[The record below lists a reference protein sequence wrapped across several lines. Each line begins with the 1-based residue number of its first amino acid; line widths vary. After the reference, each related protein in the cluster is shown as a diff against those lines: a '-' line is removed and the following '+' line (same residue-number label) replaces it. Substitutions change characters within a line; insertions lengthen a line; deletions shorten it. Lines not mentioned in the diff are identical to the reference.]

1 MRAFD
6 VRVTRI
12 RRLSPHFVRFTFGG
26 ESLRRFAPTGLDQRI
41 KLIFPL
47 PDGSFTDLGLFDDPA
62 PAMMTWYAA
71 WRKLPEERRNP
82 IRTYTVRHIRRE
94 QEQIDVDFVLHAEDD
109 GGVDGPAATWA
120 TGAMTGDRLI
130 VIGPGLEEDAEADSQ
145 GCTVADSVVAK
156 PGSGVEWAPGAARE
170 LLIVADETAV
180 PAAASVLESLG
191 PEYGGEAFLEVPTAG
206 DILDVRT
213 ASGVQIRWLPRE
225 GGTWGAQLDP
235 AVRDWGR
242 RRVRALVGAGATAVP
257 DAGGP
262 EQDLPELPEVDG
274 QPLLW
279 EVSASE
285 GQDRA
290 ASSAASPGSSSEEG
304 HYAWLAG
311 EAGAITALRRH
322 LVKDLGISRRRVC
335 FMGYWR
341 HGRPGA

>member
-6 VRVTRI
+6 VRVSRI

-47 PDGSFTDLGLFDDPA
+47 ADGSFTDLGLFDEPA

-71 WRKLPEERRNP
+71 WRALPDEERNP

-94 QEQIDVDFVLHAEDD
+94 HGQIDVDFVLHTDDHGDDD
-109 GGVDGPAATWA
+109 GADGPAASWA
-120 TGAMTGDRLI
+120 ARATVGDRLI
-130 VIGPGLEEDAEADSQ
+130 VIGPALADDAVIDAR
-145 GCTVADSVVAK
+145 GCTVADSTATE
-156 PGSGVEWAPGAARE
+156 PGSGVEWYPGAARR

-191 PEYGGEAFLEVPTAG
+191 PEYTGEAFLEVPTAG
-206 DILDVRT
+206 DVLDVRT
-213 ASGVQIRWLPRE
+213 DSQVQIRWLPRE
-225 GGTWGAQLDP
+225 GGTWGAELDP

-242 RRVRALVGAGATAVP
+242 RRVRTLVGAGVGTA
-257 DAGGP
+257 DGP
-262 EQDLPELPEVDG
+262 QTSEQELPELPEFEG

-279 EVSASE
+279 EVSE
-285 GQDRA
+285 PGDQDH
-290 ASSAASPGSSSEEG
+290 GTSSEDD

-322 LVKDLGISRRRVC
+322 LVKDLGISRRRVS

-341 HGRPGA
+341 RGRPSA